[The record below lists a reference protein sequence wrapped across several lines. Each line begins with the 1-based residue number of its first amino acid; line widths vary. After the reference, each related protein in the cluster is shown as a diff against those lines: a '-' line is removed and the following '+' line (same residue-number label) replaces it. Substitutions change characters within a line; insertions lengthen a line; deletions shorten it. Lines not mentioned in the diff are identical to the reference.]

1 MVDDSTSTPAGMFAP
16 SLHEFSTVGEVLSSL
31 QSYPDKTQVNSPIEP
46 TRRHFVVTGITQ
58 QSTTG
63 NTALAAIK
71 SSYTDLNLWRALE

>member
-1 MVDDSTSTPAGMFAP
+1 MLKG
-16 SLHEFSTVGEVLSSL
+16 
-31 QSYPDKTQVNSPIEP
+31 QDKGYKKNEKSDIIMKKNNPLPNRP
-46 TRRHFVVTGITQ
+46 TRRHFVATGITQ